1 MYSSLLVKLDAA
13 GGCWHS
19 CEGPRTPRL
28 HAAVA
33 GASGEA
39 ADDVILLQQT
49 QLVVRVCGCSSCMP
63 EAQAAGASPKGL
75 THDHTQVFCADTVGE
90 ALLVP

>member
-1 MYSSLLVKLDAA
+1 MHSIATPKSFVLCCPAGAGLLGRGELYVVGGGMYSSLLVRLDAA
-13 GGCWHS
+13 AGCWHS

-39 ADDVILLQQT
+39 
-49 QLVVRVCGCSSCMP
+49 C
-63 EAQAAGASPKGL
+63 
-75 THDHTQVFCADTVGE
+75 
-90 ALLVP
+90 

>member
-1 MYSSLLVKLDAA
+1 LNGSPLSYSIIYVHLPFQHIAGAGLLGRGELYVVGGGMYSSLLVKLDAA

-33 GASGEA
+33 GASG
-39 ADDVILLQQT
+39 DY
-49 QLVVRVCGCSSCMP
+49 C
-63 EAQAAGASPKGL
+63 
-75 THDHTQVFCADTVGE
+75 
-90 ALLVP
+90 